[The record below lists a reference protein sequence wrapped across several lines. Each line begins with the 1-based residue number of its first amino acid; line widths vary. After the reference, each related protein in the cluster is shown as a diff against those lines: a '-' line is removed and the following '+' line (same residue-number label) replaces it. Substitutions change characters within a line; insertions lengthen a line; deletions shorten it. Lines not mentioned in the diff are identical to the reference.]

1 MRLETLGWNSFFES
15 QLTQE
20 EKDLYIPARVAEEQK
35 NSYWLFSERGDLLGE
50 IAGRMRYL
58 ATAREDFPAVGDWVL
73 ARARGEE
80 RRATIH
86 RILVRRS
93 KFSRKSAGEKTE
105 EQIVAANVDSAFIV
119 SSLNRDLN
127 LRRIE
132 RYLTL
137 AWQSGA
143 RPVLLLNKADLCA
156 NPLKETERVERA
168 VQGVPV
174 HAASARTG
182 QGMQALDPYLG
193 TGQTVALLGSSGVGK
208 STLVNRLA
216 GTELQRVREIREEDD
231 RGRHATTC
239 RELIILPRGGI
250 LLDTPGMRELRL
262 WDSGDG
268 LERTFQDIEALAR
281 ECRFRNCRHGTEPGC
296 AVRQA
301 LEEGELES
309 CRFQSYQKLEKELAY
324 LARKQD
330 ALAALRLKKE
340 WKKIHKALKRSPHR

>member
-1 MRLETLGWNSFFES
+1 MRLETLGWNPFFES
-15 QLTQE
+15 QLNQE
-20 EKDLYIPARVAEEQK
+20 EKNLYIPARVAEEQK
-35 NSYWLFSERGDLLGE
+35 NSYWLFSERGELLGE
-50 IAGRMRYL
+50 IAGRMHYL

-86 RILVRRS
+86 RILARRS

-143 RPVLLLNKADLCA
+143 RPVILLNKADLCA
-156 NPLKETERVERA
+156 NPSEETERVERV

-174 HAASARTG
+174 HAASALTG

-216 GTELQRVREIREEDD
+216 GKELQRVREIRAEDD
-231 RGRHATTC
+231 RGRHTTAC
-239 RELIILPRGGI
+239 RELIVLPRGGI

-262 WDSGDG
+262 WDSDDG

-281 ECRFRNCRHGTEPGC
+281 KCRFRNCRHRTEPGC

-330 ALAALRLKKE
+330 ALAALQLKKE
-340 WKKIHKALKRSPHR
+340 WKKIHKALKRNAHR